1 MKSVSLGLYIFSLIM
16 LFSSSLPCVS
26 APPNPYLFYNYDAA
40 TNSWAPKAPS
50 SEGKF
55 RAASDRC
62 CFVREQAVLQEDGIE
77 FVLAIKIDFSDQ
89 PGQRAGVT
97 LDGYLFSDEGVSL
110 KTYYR
115 EVSYGQ
121 MDIRPGPMGG
131 VVPRGNQWIRA
142 RKPMSYYGEGRINV
156 SRSRELVGEACAAVD
171 DMVDF
176 SEYDRDK
183 DGVVDHVFVI
193 HSGNDQAST
202 LEMDDIWSIL
212 TPDVNRLFDGV
223 LVSTAVLV
231 GEEPSF
237 DTPHLGIYFHE
248 FLHDFGAP
256 DVYGG
261 NFIGPPDHK
270 WGLMGQFGPYQGE
283 IVNGIG
289 NGLQPSHIS
298 GYLKWDFDARPEN
311 GRLGWIQPVEIKEN
325 VLDLVIPSFELPP
338 HENKLFKVNI
348 PGKINQ
354 FGESTEFFL
363 IENRHKESGAR
374 FDTGLPE
381 SGILIWH
388 IDETNVRPVGVIDAA
403 SQIWLEDPNDP
414 KHYGIIPNQPHIIDI
429 GTVTDGAA
437 YSADDGETS
446 FTPATSPNSNAND
459 GTVSRISITN
469 IGTEGQEITLSI
481 AFGDTYE
488 PNDELGEAFPIRVN
502 QTYES
507 FIYDEKDK
515 RDLYRTDAISGEA
528 IVATL
533 LNSSD
538 AVDYELSIL
547 NENGHQIATAEIVNP
562 AELQIIFQPTQTG
575 RFYISVA
582 SRSGFSEVDSYL
594 LTVNV
599 VEPKSG
605 QLTLTR
611 VRAFPNPIRAEHAGV
626 SFFYTIPDFQLAEEV
641 ELQIFNIAGDI
652 VYTDVRRNVIG
663 SGHFRWNGRNS
674 DNGILAAGIYIFVIS
689 AIQGT
694 DMAQEVGK
702 IGFVR

>member
-1 MKSVSLGLYIFSLIM
+1 VG
-16 LFSSSLPCVS
+16 
-26 APPNPYLFYNYDAA
+26 APPNPYLFYNYNSV
-40 TNSWAPKAPS
+40 TGSWAPKTTA
-50 SEGKF
+50 SEDRF
-55 RAASDRC
+55 REALDYC
-62 CFVREQAVLQEDGIE
+62 CFVRDQSVLQEDGIE

-89 PGQRAGVT
+89 PGQRSGAT
-97 LDGYLFSDEGVSL
+97 LDRYLFADEGVSL
-110 KTYYR
+110 KTYYD

-142 RKPMSYYGEGRINV
+142 QHPMSYYGEGRINV
-156 SRSRELVGEACAAVD
+156 KRSRELVREACAAVD
-171 DMVDF
+171 ATVDF
-176 SEYDRDK
+176 SAYDRDK
-183 DGVVDHVFVI
+183 DGVVDHVFII
-193 HSGNDQAST
+193 HSGDDQAST
-202 LEMDDIWSIL
+202 LEMNDIWSIL
-212 TPDVNRLFDGV
+212 TNNVNRVFDGV

-261 NFIGPPDHK
+261 NFVGPLDHK

-289 NGLQPSHIS
+289 NGLKPSHIS

-325 VLDLVIPSFELPP
+325 VSNLSIPSFELPP
-338 HENKLFKVNI
+338 AENKLFKVNI

-374 FDTGLPE
+374 FDTRLPE

-388 IDETNVRPVGVIDAA
+388 IDETKVRPAGVIDAA

-414 KHYGIIPNQPHIIDI
+414 KHYGITPNQSHIIDI
-429 GTVTDGAA
+429 GTITDGAA
-437 YSADDGETS
+437 YSADDGEIS

-469 IGTEGQEITLSI
+469 IGLEGQEITLSI

-488 PNDELGEAFPIRVN
+488 PNDELDEAFPIQFN

-507 FIYDEKDK
+507 FIFDQKDK

-533 LNSSD
+533 LNPSD
-538 AVDYELSIL
+538 TVDYELSIL
-547 NENGHQIATAEIVNP
+547 NESGQQIATAERVSP
-562 AELQIIFQPTQTG
+562 TELQIILQPTQTG
-575 RFYISVA
+575 RFYISVE
-582 SRSGFSEVDSYL
+582 SQSGFSEVDSYL
-594 LTVNV
+594 LTVNA
-599 VEPKSG
+599 VEPQSG
-605 QLTLTR
+605 QLKLEQ
-611 VRAFPNPIRAEHAGV
+611 VRAFPNPIRAEHHAAF
-626 SFFYTIPDFQLAEEV
+626 FFYTVPDLQLAEEV
-641 ELQIFNIAGDI
+641 KLEIFNIAGDL
-652 VYTDVRRNVIG
+652 VYTDVQSNVIG
-663 SGHFRWNGRNS
+663 SGHFRWNGKN
-674 DNGILAAGIYIFVIS
+674 AANEIPATGIYIFAIS
-689 AIQGT
+689 AVQGENVVR
-694 DMAQEVGK
+694 EVGK
-702 IGFVR
+702 ISLVR